1 MFEYIGS
8 LFIVIFETFCCNL
21 FFQSFV
27 YRRDKLKEWQKI
39 TLFVVM
45 VICFFASG
53 LLLSSVQIIK
63 LIVAIISI
71 STIMFLTYQISIWRS
86 VILAMLFLAMA
97 WGIDYVVYVGNS
109 HILSQAGDVKSK
121 YEMQG
126 VLLIVIDKMVLFMII
141 LFIKRFFYRKK
152 TEMLRDSEWLKFIV
166 FPIFTIMVIAG
177 MIAAF
182 SDIDSPK
189 QIGVAYMIAFGMIG
203 MNLIV
208 YVILNSVIDNAIE
221 QHEKKVLEIQVKNQ
235 LNPYDSISKNYQ
247 RQKRISHEFKNHI
260 LCISALVDNHQ
271 YIDLENYI
279 NKMKNKIRSDEI
291 CIDTNHVIVNAI
303 LNEKYNEATE
313 KGILFV
319 VKVNDLKNLNIENED
334 LVVLLANL
342 LNNAIEACEK
352 CDSKKIIMFRFTV
365 EDNETVLSVENSYN
379 KKYLSYRGKEIV
391 TNKRDI
397 FDEHGVGIKNVVSI
411 IDKYNGTYTIGCE
424 DNKFY
429 FSIVL

>member
-1 MFEYIGS
+1 
-8 LFIVIFETFCCNL
+8 
-21 FFQSFV
+21 
-27 YRRDKLKEWQKI
+27 
-39 TLFVVM
+39 
-45 VICFFASG
+45 
-53 LLLSSVQIIK
+53 
-63 LIVAIISI
+63 
-71 STIMFLTYQISIWRS
+71 MFLTYQISIWRS

-126 VLLIVIDKMVLFMII
+126 VLLIVIDKMVLFLII

-166 FPIFTIMVIAG
+166 FPIL
-177 MIAAF
+177 
-182 SDIDSPK
+182 
-189 QIGVAYMIAFGMIG
+189 VAYMIAFGMIG

-221 QHEKKVLEIQVKNQ
+221 QHEKEVLEIQVKNQ
-235 LNPYDSISKNYQ
+235 LNLYDSISKNYQ

-291 CIDTNHVIVNAI
+291 CIDTNHVIVNSI

-379 KKYLSYRGKEIV
+379 RKYLSYRGKEIV